1 MNLKHFFKRFS
12 FSGIQTPFRVTLSYA
27 IISVLWILGSSH
39 FLLSQID
46 DLKLINQLEKLKGLG
61 FVVVTSG
68 LLFALLQNWYQ
79 RMKKSHD
86 QLKATL
92 DTIPDLLFE
101 VDLEGRYF
109 DYHSSRDD
117 LLAAPSDQLIG
128 KTIHEVLPSEAA
140 AICMEAL
147 YEANITGVS
156 HGKQIE
162 LLIGEETKWFELS
175 VSRKMDLL
183 SKKPHFIV
191 LSRDITERKRD
202 EHNILR
208 ISQLYATLS
217 SSNQAIFRSQ
227 SEAELFPKICH
238 NAVIN
243 GKIKMAWIGTINSD
257 TQTITPLVWDGE
269 GSKYLE
275 NFSISLEPE
284 NPSSKGPTAHA
295 VLTNSP
301 QWIQDF
307 QHDPATV
314 LWHSK
319 GIQYNWKSSAA
330 LPLSIDGNVIAVLN
344 LYTDQTHFFDPMI
357 QHLLLDMAA
366 DISFALKAYRQKEAT
381 DEMQEKLAES
391 YQLLRLII
399 DISPVRIFWKDKA
412 FRYLGCNQI
421 FAHDAGF
428 EDPNELIG
436 KTDDDLV
443 WKEQAHLY
451 RQDDASVMEQGRSK
465 LFFEEPQTTPDGNVV
480 WLSTSKVPLRNTN
493 GDVIGVLGIYEDIT
507 KRKLTEE
514 QLLKLSQAI
523 EQNSSALMITDVEGT
538 IEYVNA
544 AFTRTTGY
552 TSQEVIG
559 QNPRFLGSSKTPAYL
574 YSALWNHLIQ
584 GEQWSG
590 EFINRH
596 KNGEE
601 YFQSIVATPIVDK
614 NGKTT
619 HYMAVGEDI
628 TNRKKSEER
637 IHFLANFDPLTG
649 LPNHTQM
656 EDHFNY
662 ISRIARRSG
671 HSFALMFLDIDHFK
685 DINDSLGH
693 KVGDELLIN
702 LAQRLKSI
710 LREEDTISRQG
721 GDEFVLILPDVDAHA
736 ASIIAQKLIE
746 SVHKPIQ
753 LRNYELSITFS
764 IGVSLYPSDGNSLET
779 LLKNADTA
787 MFRAKVEGRNGY
799 RFFTEEMQQRSIRTL
814 ELSNALHHAMQNNE
828 LQLVYQPQISANSST
843 IIGAEALLRWNNP
856 VIGNVSP
863 SEFIA
868 IAEDNGLIIQIGEW
882 VLRTAVAQAKEWM
895 DKGLPPII
903 MAVNLSAIQFRHSTL
918 PELITSILEEIQLPP
933 EYLEIELTERAAM
946 NDPEKAI
953 IIMNKLH
960 DQGIRMSIDDF
971 GTGYSSLSYLK
982 KFNIYKL
989 KIDQSFVRDINTDA
1003 EDKAIVGAIIN
1014 MAKGLGIL
1022 TIAEGVETVSQ
1033 LNFLKDQGCDEIQGY
1048 LFSKPLI
1055 PSDFEAFVAARSNG
1069 STLLS

>member
-1 MNLKHFFKRFS
+1 MNLKHFFKQFS
-12 FSGIQTPFRVTLSYA
+12 FARIQTPFRVTLLYA
-27 IISVLWILGSSH
+27 IISVIWILVSSS
-39 FLLSQID
+39 FLLNQIN
-46 DLKLINQLEKLKGLG
+46 DLKLINQLEKFKGLA
-61 FVVVTSG
+61 FVLITSG

-79 RMKKSHD
+79 RIKKSHD

-101 VDLEGRYF
+101 VDINGRYF

-117 LLAAPSDQLIG
+117 LLAVQSDNLIG
-128 KTIHEVLPSEAA
+128 KTIHEALPIDAA
-140 AICMEAL
+140 KICMEAL
-147 YEANITGVS
+147 YEANSAGSS

-175 VSRKMDLL
+175 ISRKIDLL
-183 SKKPHFIV
+183 SKEPHFIV
-191 LSRDITERKRD
+191 LSRDITERKIN

-208 ISQLYATLS
+208 VSQLYATLS

-243 GKIKMAWIGTINSD
+243 GKIKMAWIGIINSD
-257 TQTITPLVWDGE
+257 TKTIVPLVWDGDGTE
-269 GSKYLE
+269 YLE

-284 NPSSKGPTAHA
+284 NPSSKGPTANA

-307 QHDPATV
+307 QHDQATA

-319 GIQYNWKSSAA
+319 GKIYNWKSSAA
-330 LPLSIDGNVIAVLN
+330 LPISIDGNIIAVLS
-344 LYTDQTHFFDPMI
+344 LYTDQTNFFDPMI
-357 QHLLLDMAA
+357 QRLLIDMTT
-366 DISFALKAYRQKEAT
+366 DISFAVKAYRQKEAV
-381 DEMQEKLAES
+381 DSMQQKLSES
-391 YQLLRLII
+391 YQLLRSIV
-399 DISPVRIFWKDKA
+399 DNSPVRIFWKDKT
-412 FRYLGCNQI
+412 FKYLGCNKI
-421 FAHDAGF
+421 FAQDAGF

-436 KTDDDLV
+436 KTDDDLA
-443 WKEQAHLY
+443 WKDQASLY
-451 RQDDASVMEQGRSK
+451 REDDQNVMEQELSK
-465 LFFEEPQTTPDGNVV
+465 LFFEEPQTTPDGNLI
-480 WLSTSKVPLRNTN
+480 WLSTSKVPLRDVH
-493 GDVIGVLGIYEDIT
+493 GAVIGVLGIYEDIT
-507 KRKLTEE
+507 KRKLIEE

-523 EQNSSALMITDVEGT
+523 EQNSSALIITNVEGI

-544 AFTRTTGY
+544 AFTRITGY
-552 TSQEVIG
+552 SSQEVIG
-559 QNPRFLGSSKTPAYL
+559 KNPRFLGSSKTPAYL
-574 YSALWNHLIQ
+574 YNTMWHRLIK

-590 EFINRH
+590 EFINRN

-614 NGKTT
+614 NGKIT

-628 TNRKKSEER
+628 TSRKKSEER
-637 IHFLANFDPLTG
+637 IHFLANFDSLTG

-656 EDHFNY
+656 EENFNY
-662 ISRIARRSG
+662 IISVAKQSG

-702 LAQRLKSI
+702 LASRLKTI
-710 LREEDTISRQG
+710 LGDVNTISRQG
-721 GDEFVLILPDVDAHA
+721 GDEFVLIIPDVDAST
-736 ASIIAQKLIE
+736 ASIIAQKLID
-746 SVHKPIQ
+746 SVNKPIQ
-753 LRNYELSITFS
+753 LKNYELSITIS
-764 IGVSLYPSDGNSLET
+764 IGISVYPSDGNSLET

-787 MFRAKVEGRNGY
+787 MFRAKVEGRNSY
-799 RFFTEEMQQRSIRTL
+799 RFFTEEMQQRSMRTL
-814 ELSNALHHAMQNNE
+814 ELSNALHYALQNNE
-828 LQLVYQPQISANSST
+828 FHLVYQPQISANSST
-843 IIGAEALLRWNNP
+843 VIGAEALLRWNNP
-856 VIGNVSP
+856 VLGNIPP

-868 IAEDNGLIIQIGEW
+868 VAEDNGLIIQIGEW

-903 MAVNLSAIQFRHSTL
+903 MAVNLSAIQFRHSAL
-918 PELITSILEEIQLPP
+918 PELITSILEEMQLPP

-946 NDPEKAI
+946 NDPDKAI

-989 KIDQSFVRDINTDA
+989 KIDQSFVRDINIDA

-1014 MAKGLGIL
+1014 MAKGLGLL

-1033 LNFLKDQGCDEIQGY
+1033 LNFLKNQGCDEIQGY
-1048 LFSKPLI
+1048 LFSKPLLS
-1055 PSDFEAFVAARSNG
+1055 SDFEAFVAKKISG
-1069 STLLS
+1069 